1 MSATGETQ
9 DLNFRPAADAVR
21 IEHLNQLLL
30 AMRDV
35 GRILN
40 TERDPVKLCQQIC
53 DSLGRTRGYV
63 TVWIGRPDFAGNRV
77 EPLAASGNEPNTF
90 LNSPITLDDQPT
102 AKGPVGTAV
111 RERRLVV
118 FDDLAG
124 DPRFAPW
131 RAGVL
136 PSGAR
141 SMAAVPLIYRETVTG
156 VLAVKAS
163 KVSAFDEEEKQLLQ
177 ELGDDIARALH
188 SLDEESALAN
198 TREHLET
205 LVEAMPDAVFF
216 KDGAGRWLVV
226 NSTGKKLFQTDK
238 RSWFGRTDAE
248 MAGDLPTL
256 QASHEACAVSD
267 EAAWQ
272 AGRLTVG
279 EETVELADGQT
290 LVAEV
295 YKQPLFHPD
304 GRRKGLV
311 AVARN
316 ITARKRQELELVRSR
331 DFYLSLL
338 ENAPAMVWRACT
350 DAKCDWFN
358 ASWLKFTGRRMEQEV
373 GDGWAEGVHPEDLN
387 RCVKLYLDSF
397 HKREPFE
404 MEYRLRRH
412 DGKFRWITDSGVPF
426 KNLDGSFGGYI
437 GYCHD
442 INDRRETDAALR
454 RREEIFSGIVNLA
467 GDAIA
472 LLDVGTGCFAE
483 FNQTAHAMLGY
494 SREDY
499 ESFGPKDIDAELTPE
514 QLRLTIDEVI
524 AMGGKVLETRHRHR
538 DGRLLDVRVNM
549 RHIRLQ
555 GRDYIAAIWSDIT
568 RQKQADEELRKSE
581 AMFQNL
587 FAQHQAIMAVVDPK
601 SGMVRDANPAAVA
614 FYGWPLDKIKRL
626 KISDLSARPAEIQT
640 AMMADLQKNGSSRF
654 ESTHRLAGG
663 SQREVE
669 VFVTAIE
676 IHGEQLLYCIIFDI
690 TARKAA
696 ETSVVEYRR
705 LLECNNESL
714 EQCIAERTRELADSE
729 EKFRSMAASANSAV
743 FLTDQ
748 DGRVSFWNRAAE
760 QIFGWPAG
768 EIIGQPAVG
777 LLFYEPI
784 LPDAQ
789 ATEEAGQ
796 QHAASIEL
804 VGIRKNHDL
813 FPVEVSLSMVKTR
826 NGYQTVGI
834 ASDITS
840 RKIAER
846 KLQENEQKYRILFE
860 SSSDA
865 LVTCEGPSWRFNSAN
880 PAAMQLFQA
889 QSMRELLDCEPWR
902 LSPEFQPDGRRS
914 DEKARAMIAKTLAE
928 GSQYFE
934 WMHRRLN
941 GETFMASVKLSR
953 MEGEG
958 RVLVQ
963 GAVRDI
969 TEQKN
974 YESSLRS
981 KALEIEDLYNNAPC
995 GYHSLDADGRF
1006 LRINDTELHWLG
1018 YARAEL
1024 IGRKITELFAPQEQG
1039 LPAQS
1044 FLGITGENQAANF
1057 RATLVRKDGTHL
1069 PVMINSTAVRDADG
1083 KFLHTRTTVS
1093 DNSERVEAEKAMEA
1107 SFRAT
1112 VAANRAKTE
1121 FLANMSHEIR
1131 TPLNAILGYTQ
1142 LLQEDESLNDTVK
1155 RQIAIIHRS
1164 GENLLGLLNSILEIS
1179 KIEAG
1184 KIEVVPVAFEVE
1196 QFFEET
1202 LALYRERAAKKQL
1215 TIAYH
1220 KAIDVPNVL
1229 LADRDKIRQVLSNLL
1244 SNAIKFTDKG
1254 GIQVS
1259 ASVLAAAGGDML
1271 HIRIEDTGTGI
1282 APGELAKLFEKFEQ
1296 TESGRSSATGTGLGL
1311 AISRQLARAMGG
1323 DITAA
1328 SELHNGSLFDFAIP
1342 CTPEK
1347 DTVFMQR
1354 KALQGKIRL
1363 APGTGQPLVFVVD
1376 DVEENRHVVQRML
1389 EQAGFAVQAFDHAGE
1404 MLALLET
1411 RRPDLVI
1418 MDTRMPGLDGYE
1430 ATRRIKK
1437 TPAAAG
1443 VKILTLS
1450 ASAYDHDRQESREAG
1465 ADDFL
1470 AKPFHNHELL
1480 TKIGALLG
1488 LSFEKAAVKA
1498 GRSPDTEYLYPALKP
1513 ENLESLPPALRQ
1525 KLYDQILIAD
1535 FESAGQSLRQVQ
1547 AHDEKLVKRL
1557 LQLMDRFE
1565 SDKLLELL
1573 QNDRT
1578 SPADE

>member
-9 DLNFRPAADAVR
+9 DLNFRPAANTDR

-163 KVSAFDEEEKQLLQ
+163 KVSAFDGEEKQLLQ

-238 RSWFGRTDAE
+238 RSWFGRTDAD

-338 ENAPAMVWRACT
+338 ENAPAMVWRAGT

-426 KNLDGSFGGYI
+426 NNLDGSFGGYI

-568 RQKQADEELRKSE
+568 RQKQADEQLRKSE

-626 KISDLSARPAEIQT
+626 KISDFSARPAEIQT

-714 EQCIAERTRELADSE
+714 EQRIAERTRELADSE
-729 EKFRSMAASANSAV
+729 EKFRSM
-743 FLTDQ
+743 
-748 DGRVSFWNRAAE
+748 
-760 QIFGWPAG
+760 
-768 EIIGQPAVG
+768 
-777 LLFYEPI
+777 
-784 LPDAQ
+784 
-789 ATEEAGQ
+789 
-796 QHAASIEL
+796 
-804 VGIRKNHDL
+804 
-813 FPVEVSLSMVKTR
+813 
-826 NGYQTVGI
+826 
-834 ASDITS
+834 
-840 RKIAER
+840 
-846 KLQENEQKYRILFE
+846 
-860 SSSDA
+860 
-865 LVTCEGPSWRFNSAN
+865 
-880 PAAMQLFQA
+880 
-889 QSMRELLDCEPWR
+889 
-902 LSPEFQPDGRRS
+902 
-914 DEKARAMIAKTLAE
+914 
-928 GSQYFE
+928 
-934 WMHRRLN
+934 
-941 GETFMASVKLSR
+941 
-953 MEGEG
+953 
-958 RVLVQ
+958 
-963 GAVRDI
+963 
-969 TEQKN
+969 
-974 YESSLRS
+974 
-981 KALEIEDLYNNAPC
+981 
-995 GYHSLDADGRF
+995 
-1006 LRINDTELHWLG
+1006 
-1018 YARAEL
+1018 
-1024 IGRKITELFAPQEQG
+1024 
-1039 LPAQS
+1039 
-1044 FLGITGENQAANF
+1044 
-1057 RATLVRKDGTHL
+1057 
-1069 PVMINSTAVRDADG
+1069 
-1083 KFLHTRTTVS
+1083 
-1093 DNSERVEAEKAMEA
+1093 
-1107 SFRAT
+1107 
-1112 VAANRAKTE
+1112 
-1121 FLANMSHEIR
+1121 
-1131 TPLNAILGYTQ
+1131 
-1142 LLQEDESLNDTVK
+1142 
-1155 RQIAIIHRS
+1155 
-1164 GENLLGLLNSILEIS
+1164 
-1179 KIEAG
+1179 
-1184 KIEVVPVAFEVE
+1184 
-1196 QFFEET
+1196 
-1202 LALYRERAAKKQL
+1202 
-1215 TIAYH
+1215 
-1220 KAIDVPNVL
+1220 
-1229 LADRDKIRQVLSNLL
+1229 
-1244 SNAIKFTDKG
+1244 
-1254 GIQVS
+1254 
-1259 ASVLAAAGGDML
+1259 
-1271 HIRIEDTGTGI
+1271 
-1282 APGELAKLFEKFEQ
+1282 
-1296 TESGRSSATGTGLGL
+1296 
-1311 AISRQLARAMGG
+1311 
-1323 DITAA
+1323 
-1328 SELHNGSLFDFAIP
+1328 
-1342 CTPEK
+1342 
-1347 DTVFMQR
+1347 
-1354 KALQGKIRL
+1354 
-1363 APGTGQPLVFVVD
+1363 
-1376 DVEENRHVVQRML
+1376 
-1389 EQAGFAVQAFDHAGE
+1389 
-1404 MLALLET
+1404 
-1411 RRPDLVI
+1411 
-1418 MDTRMPGLDGYE
+1418 
-1430 ATRRIKK
+1430 
-1437 TPAAAG
+1437 
-1443 VKILTLS
+1443 
-1450 ASAYDHDRQESREAG
+1450 
-1465 ADDFL
+1465 
-1470 AKPFHNHELL
+1470 
-1480 TKIGALLG
+1480 
-1488 LSFEKAAVKA
+1488 
-1498 GRSPDTEYLYPALKP
+1498 
-1513 ENLESLPPALRQ
+1513 
-1525 KLYDQILIAD
+1525 
-1535 FESAGQSLRQVQ
+1535 
-1547 AHDEKLVKRL
+1547 
-1557 LQLMDRFE
+1557 
-1565 SDKLLELL
+1565 
-1573 QNDRT
+1573 
-1578 SPADE
+1578 